1 MNREMNRGDLF
12 YRKGEHIFDHML
24 KLLAIIGV
32 LMHGIR
38 NIEFH
43 LALPS
48 RLYWD

>member
-1 MNREMNRGDLF
+1 
-12 YRKGEHIFDHML
+12 ML

-48 RLYWD
+48 LVHYASQLLFGGYLSAPPL